1 MRYYL
6 LCSLLS
12 FFTIIST
19 QAQNKIKVTD
29 SNNSEFTVLDTSIY
43 KCTYSY
49 QYTLDSLRKES
60 ERTAYMF
67 LQIGS
72 KNSYFESEFNYY
84 IDSLL
89 YLKSKGLVSEEKVS
103 AGFTQYYSPGPNY
116 HILQKHNTPEIK
128 TIESTTEGTWASVE
142 NVQLNWKLGNET
154 DSIAGYYCK
163 NAHTSFHGRN
173 YNAWYTMEIPMP
185 YGPYKFSGLPGLIIK
200 IGDIQ
205 NTHVFELKN
214 IRKQNFAM
222 IKKNVKTIKMTPP
235 QLKKALRN
243 YRIKTIEKAKMWFA
257 NDPDKVEKLTKRILN
272 QNNPIELQ

>member
-1 MRYYL
+1 MRHL
-6 LCSLLS
+6 LLVSLILLA
-12 FFTIIST
+12 IIST

-154 DSIAGYYCK
+154 DTINGYYCK

-173 YNAWYTMEIPMP
+173 YTAWYTPEIPMP
-185 YGPYKFSGLPGLIIK
+185 YGPYKFFGLPGLIIK
-200 IGDIQ
+200 IGDLQ

-214 IRKQNFAM
+214 IQKQKFDM
-222 IKKNVKTIKMTPP
+222 IVKNEKTIKMTPK
-235 QLKKALRN
+235 QLKKALRS
-243 YRIKTIEKAKMWFA
+243 YQLRVIELAKMWFA
-257 NDPDKVEKLTKRILN
+257 NDPDKVEKTTKRILN
-272 QNNPIELQ
+272 ENNPIELQ